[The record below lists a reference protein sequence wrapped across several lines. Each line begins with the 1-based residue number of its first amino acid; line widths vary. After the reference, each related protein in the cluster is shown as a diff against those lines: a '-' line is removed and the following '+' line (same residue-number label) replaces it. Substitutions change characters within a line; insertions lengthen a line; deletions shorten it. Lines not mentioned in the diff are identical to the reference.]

1 MNESNK
7 NFEFIRTCKLAG
19 ISFVSMSD
27 FPEDKYESFRIALLV
42 VNCILFFATISLNG
56 ISIITIRRSSQLRNK
71 VCYFVILLQSVVDLI
86 VGSLGIP
93 LFIYYIISPFVKTAD
108 CIFII
113 LAIRIILAS
122 CGLSMI
128 ALSAM
133 TLERYMG
140 VLHPYYYHSNVTKK
154 RILIYAF
161 GSSIMLALVLA
172 YSFHDHRIFRFI
184 LTGSIIAFLLFT
196 GFADLRIYL
205 VIRKLIRSVRRPVCE
220 TDGNTNS
227 TKRTIHESKRAK
239 SCFLVAICFI
249 LCLVPSILTP
259 LLFSVESFE
268 KIVYL
273 NWSLTAVILNCSI
286 NSVMFFWMKT
296 LLRKEALN
304 TLRSLK
310 DKITFAE

>member
-7 NFEFIRTCKLAG
+7 SFEFIKTCKLAG
-19 ISFVSMSD
+19 ISFVIMSD
-27 FPEDKYESFRIALLV
+27 FPEDKYESGHIALLV
-42 VNCILFFATISLNG
+42 MNCVLFFSTISLNG
-56 ISIITIRRSSQLRNK
+56 ISILTIGRSSQLRSK

-93 LFIYYIISPFVKTAD
+93 LFIYYIMSPFVKTAD
-108 CIFII
+108 CILVI

-140 VLHPYYYHSNVTKK
+140 VLHPYYYHSKVTKK
-154 RILIYAF
+154 RVLIFVF
-161 GSSIMLALVLA
+161 GSSIGLALVLV
-172 YSFHDHRIFRFI
+172 YSFHDHRMFRFI
-184 LTGSIIAFLLFT
+184 LTGSTIVFLLFT
-196 GFADLRIYL
+196 GFVYLRIYL
-205 VIRKLIRSVRRPVCE
+205 VVRKLVRSERRPGCE
-220 TDGNTNS
+220 THGNTNS
-227 TKRTIHESKRAK
+227 KKHTIRESKRAR
-239 SCFLVAICFI
+239 SCFLVSICFV

-259 LLFSVESFE
+259 LLFSVESFD

-273 NWSLTAVILNCSI
+273 DWSLTAVILNSSL
-286 NSVMFFWMKT
+286 NSVIFFWMKT

-310 DKITFAE
+310 DKLTFAE